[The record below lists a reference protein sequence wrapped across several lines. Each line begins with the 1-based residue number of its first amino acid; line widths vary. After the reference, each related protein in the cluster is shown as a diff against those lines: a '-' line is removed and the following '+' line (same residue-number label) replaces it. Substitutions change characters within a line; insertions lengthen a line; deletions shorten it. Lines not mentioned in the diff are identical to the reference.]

1 MVKPA
6 PVGASWRPWRPGQPR
21 RPKTSTFP
29 SHLVKAPNLDSNVS
43 TPAAASAAVDT
54 LPLPLNPNVSCLN
67 APLPFG
73 NRTEANGTGLMD
85 LAGTPFAFSGRNTL
99 MAVGCSKHNH
109 LRHRVPGQLRRH
121 R

>member
-1 MVKPA
+1 MVIKI
-6 PVGASWRPWRPGQPR
+6 
-21 RPKTSTFP
+21 
-29 SHLVKAPNLDSNVS
+29 SNVS